1 MKRMMDVDAFG
12 DVLGGENLQTEDPLH
27 LDRDRGLYY
36 SANAVIDIIRVLK
49 ELEACDHK
57 VLMC

>member
-1 MKRMMDVDAFG
+1 MDVDAFG